1 VGGILLI
8 SLSASQAIPDNLY
21 LKYLLGMNTKQLLT
35 ANILIAIKV
44 QISILIIGGYQK
56 NHMSGSG
63 TITND

>member
-1 VGGILLI
+1 
-8 SLSASQAIPDNLY
+8 
-21 LKYLLGMNTKQLLT
+21 MNTKQLLT

-44 QISILIIGGYQK
+44 QISILIIGEYQK